1 MRRLDHAEIRVMIK
15 EEAMLE
21 ERRRLDEGWLE
32 ILGDVGMQVV
42 NSPTGRKVAA
52 KALRGMASIVLIPT
66 KMDEKQVAKQSQALA
81 TIVSL
86 GKSVGGLTQLASAL
100 EGAAK
105 MLESMSDEDAKQV
118 LGVAQQMRKAGSKA
132 IV

>member
-1 MRRLDHAEIRVMIK
+1 
-15 EEAMLE
+15 MLE